1 MLHANIYI
9 DIKTSDV
16 FAFLPNSL
24 ENHVNLAE
32 LPMVEPEKF
41 MVGYRP

>member
-1 MLHANIYI
+1 MLHANI

-16 FAFLPNSL
+16 FAFLSNSL

-32 LPMVEPEKF
+32 LLMIGPEKL
-41 MVGYRP
+41 MVGHRP